1 MRTHDPALLLPVEL
15 NRHKHLRAKLL
26 ADIPDLDSDTLS
38 DTLEGLTDLRE
49 MLAEVLRSALD
60 DEAMLSSLALRIAD
74 MRARHDRLEERARR
88 KRRLVLTVLIDAE
101 IPKLTAPDLTA
112 SVRQGA
118 PTLELIAEECI
129 PAAYWKPQLPKLD
142 RQGVLAALK
151 AGVVIEGTALAPPQP
166 QLSIRT
172 K

>member
-60 DEAMLSSLALRIAD
+60 DEAMLSGLALRIAD
-74 MRARHDRLEERARR
+74 MRSRHERVEERARR
-88 KRRLVLTVLIDAE
+88 KRRLVLMTMVDAE

-118 PTLELIAEECI
+118 PTLELIAEERI

>member
-1 MRTHDPALLLPVEL
+1 MRTDHTVLVPAEL
-15 NRHKHLRAKLL
+15 ARHNHLRAKLL
-26 ADIPDLDSDTLS
+26 ADIPDLDSETLG

-49 MLAEVLRSALD
+49 ILAEVLRSALD
-60 DEAMLSSLALRIAD
+60 DEAMLQGLTQRIAD
-74 MRARHDRLEERARR
+74 MRTRHERLEERARR
-88 KRRLVLTVLIDAE
+88 KRRMVLTAMVDAD

-118 PTLELIAEECI
+118 PTLEIGAEDRI
-129 PAAYWKPQLPKLD
+129 PAAYWKPQPSKLD

-151 AGVVIEGTALAPPQP
+151 AGVVIEGAALLPPQP